1 MYNKLLIYT
10 CKDTYKEPHEPKYGK
25 EADNKDNK
33 YAEMTKR
40 CVALKNKKILGKKIR
55 CSSLV

>member
-1 MYNKLLIYT
+1 MSNVKMLLRYT

-25 EADNKDNK
+25 EADYKDNK

-40 CVALKNKKILGKKIR
+40 CVALKN
-55 CSSLV
+55 

>member
-1 MYNKLLIYT
+1 MSNVKQIIDT

-40 CVALKNKKILGKKIR
+40 CVALKNKKYWERKSDVPL
-55 CSSLV
+55 